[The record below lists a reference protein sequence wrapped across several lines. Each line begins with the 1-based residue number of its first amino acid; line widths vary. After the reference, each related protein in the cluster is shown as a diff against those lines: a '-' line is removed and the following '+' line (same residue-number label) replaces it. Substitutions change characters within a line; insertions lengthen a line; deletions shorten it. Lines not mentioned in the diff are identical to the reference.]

1 MEQAQDSAGNFSRL
15 EVFGF
20 LVQMRCLLS
29 LVFFQVCLCASIFA
43 SAEAKLEDS
52 AFIWDFNY
60 PRNVHAANICEV
72 SRGSFLAVF
81 MGGSYE
87 KCPDFS
93 IWLSL
98 LNGTSTWSRP
108 VEILKGLNIETGE
121 RLPLWN
127 PILSKLPSG
136 DVALFFKKGKSPRHW
151 SGFFCLSKDF
161 GKTWSEPVE
170 LPHGYLG
177 PTKCRPIALPDD
189 SLLCPSSVELTSR
202 GAWFVKFEK
211 LSADFKK
218 WSEGVPRKNFRNFFF
233 FSTGVS
239 AIQPALIRLK
249 DGKLLAL
256 CRTRND
262 FLYATTSEDGG
273 KTWSDL
279 KKTAIPN
286 PNSAIDALS
295 LEDGRILLAGNFD
308 LKKKRG
314 KLSLVATR
322 DLTSYS
328 ELFVFEDDDSG
339 EYSYPSIILASDG
352 SLRALYTYKR
362 RHIKYVKLNLK

>member
-1 MEQAQDSAGNFSRL
+1 MGL
-15 EVFGF
+15 
-20 LVQMRCLLS
+20 RCLLR
-29 LVFFQVCLCASIFA
+29 LVLSQFGLCVTVFA
-43 SAEAKLEDS
+43 FAEVKLEDS

-72 SRGSFLAVF
+72 SNGDFLAVF
-81 MGGSYE
+81 MGGTYE
-87 KCPDFS
+87 GCPDFS
-93 IWLSL
+93 IWSSSL
-98 LNGTSTWSRP
+98 KGDSTWSRP
-108 VEILKGLNIETGE
+108 VEILKGLDIESGE
-121 RLPLWN
+121 RMSLWN
-127 PILSKLPSG
+127 PILARLPNG
-136 DVALFFKKGKSPRHW
+136 NIGLFYKRGKSPRHW
-151 SGFFCLSKDF
+151 NGLVSLTKDG
-161 GKTWSEPVE
+161 GKTWSKPIE
-170 LPHGYLG
+170 LPDGFLG
-177 PTKCRPIALPDD
+177 PTKCRPIALPDA

-202 GAWFVKFEK
+202 GAWFVNFEK
-211 LSADFKK
+211 SSADFKE
-218 WSEGVPRKNFRNFFF
+218 WSVSAPLKNFRNFFF
-233 FSTGVS
+233 FSTGIS
-239 AIQPALIRLK
+239 AIQPALISLK

-286 PNSAIDALS
+286 PNSAIDALL
-295 LEDGRILLAGNFD
+295 LEDGRILIAGNFD

-314 KLSLVATR
+314 KLSLIATR

-328 ELFVFEDDDSG
+328 ELFVFEDDDSC

-352 SLRALYTYKR
+352 SLRALYTYRR